1 MREVIFDFLK
11 GTGRRAWITTM
22 HSVSKLWL
30 PLLFAGMLTGMEMAV
45 AASPTTDLPVPTP
58 ASQIDF
64 SRPVKI
70 ALVFVTNSEKSA
82 ASLRKRI
89 SGVQYA
95 MTYTMVETTR
105 PPAKTW
111 IINADR
117 DAIVS
122 KKDIDDLIAANDAMA
137 KQESAT
143 FRWAV
148 DQIPGAKPR

>member
-1 MREVIFDFLK
+1 MP
-11 GTGRRAWITTM
+11 TM
-22 HSVSKLWL
+22 HEVSKSLL
-30 PLLFAGMLTGMEMAV
+30 PLVLAGMLAGMEPAV

-58 ASQIDF
+58 AQQIDF

-70 ALVFVTNSEKSA
+70 ALVFVANTEKSA
-82 ASLRKRI
+82 ANLRKRI
-89 SGVQYA
+89 SPAQYA
-95 MTYTMVETTR
+95 MTYTMVETTK

-122 KKDIDDLIAANDAMA
+122 RKDIDELVAANEAIA
-137 KQESAT
+137 RQESAT

-148 DQIPGAKPR
+148 DQIPGRTPR